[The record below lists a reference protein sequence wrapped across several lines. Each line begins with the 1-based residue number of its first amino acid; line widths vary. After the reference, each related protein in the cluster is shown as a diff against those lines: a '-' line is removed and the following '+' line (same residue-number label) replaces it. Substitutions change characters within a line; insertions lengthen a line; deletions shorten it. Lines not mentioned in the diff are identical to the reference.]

1 MINSRYSRLIFVI
14 VLIQF
19 TIIGGL
25 FGGVRQVRTA
35 NTTTGQAYVNPNYA
49 NRATTYQQQTGNTG
63 ITPGQAYA
71 IANQNAYVNYNGY
84 GAVVT
89 GDYYYDYNGW
99 AGNAPGGGTIPIG
112 TILEYAPSSAVP
124 IMVNGARYYYENNI
138 YFAEVFDGT
147 AVVYQ
152 VVDAPIGAVV
162 TQLPAGCVVQNY
174 NGRSF
179 QLCGNTYYQQAAGGY
194 QVVML
199 N

>member
-1 MINSRYSRLIFVI
+1 MINSKYSRLVFVI
-14 VLIQF
+14 VLMQF
-19 TIIGGL
+19 NIIGGL
-25 FGGVRQVRTA
+25 FGGVRQTRTA
-35 NTTTGQAYVNPNYA
+35 NTTTDQTYVNPNYA
-49 NRATTYQQQTGNTG
+49 NRTTTYQQQTGNTG
-63 ITPGQAYA
+63 ITPGQAYT
-71 IANQNAYVNYNGY
+71 IATQAGYVNYNGY

-89 GDYYYDYNGW
+89 GDYYNDYNGW

-112 TILEYAPSSAVP
+112 TILDYAPSSAVP
-124 IMVNGARYYYENNI
+124 VMVNGTRYYYESNI

-179 QLCGNTYYQQAAGGY
+179 QLCGNTYYQQVAGGY